1 MQYQKVN
8 ATINELDLSNEGFQY
23 EAKLIA
29 NYKIQTKRSKL
40 FNNLGFQLIGEYES
54 WEVLPQ
60 GERKPQYSLDAAIR
74 KDFLKNNK
82 ASLTLSVNDVFNTN
96 RWGTVYDTERFYQ
109 DSYRRR
115 NVRGFRLTFSYR
127 FGKSDFKLLRRDG
140 ESGGGDE
147 PEEL

>member
-1 MQYQKVN
+1 
-8 ATINELDLSNEGFQY
+8 
-23 EAKLIA
+23 
-29 NYKIQTKRSKL
+29 
-40 FNNLGFQLIGEYES
+40 
-54 WEVLPQ
+54 
-60 GERKPQYSLDAAIR
+60 
-74 KDFLKNNK
+74 LKNNK

-140 ESGGGDE
+140 EGGAEE

>member
-8 ATINELDLSNEGFQY
+8 AKINELDLSNEGFTY
-23 EAKLIA
+23 EAKLIT
-29 NYKIQTKRSKL
+29 NYKIITKRSRL

-54 WEVLPQ
+54 WEVIPQ
-60 GERKPQYSLDAAIR
+60 GKRKPQYSLDAAIR

-96 RWGTVYDTERFYQ
+96 RFGSVYDTENFYQ

-115 NVRGFRLTFSYR
+115 NVRGFRLTLSYR

-140 ESGGGDE
+140 GDQRNDE
-147 PEEL
+147 PEE